1 MTASPLGTGRLG
13 PVKAVAPWRACLSSC
28 LESLPIH
35 PQAVEVEPVR
45 ETEADGVYPPTP
57 APREGAQPI
66 TQLPPGALSSGPEIG
81 WGMQSEARRERA

>member
-1 MTASPLGTGRLG
+1 MTVSPLGTGWLG
-13 PVKAVAPWRACLSSC
+13 QVKAVAPWRACLSSC

-57 APREGAQPI
+57 HPQRRGPAHHPTATRGAQ
-66 TQLPPGALSSGPEIG
+66 LWAGNRMAN
-81 WGMQSEARRERA
+81 AK